1 MTQGPITYWFQN
13 LLRVQELP
21 ESVVLAVAQGL
32 ALLVLVLLAWVTHLV
47 AQRGVVRAIR
57 SLIKRTR
64 NQRDDLLLQHGVF
77 RRTARLT
84 PFVVL
89 FITLPLALPTESLPF
104 VVLRGL
110 LQIVMVL
117 LLAFALDAVVN
128 TLHDVYRGLP
138 IAHRITG
145 QSFVQVFKLLLYFI
159 AGVFVIAIALDKT
172 PLYLLSGL
180 GALTAVLLLVFKDTV
195 LGFVAGIQLIANRM
209 IAPGDWIEMG
219 QYGADGD
226 VLEVGLNTV
235 KVQNWDMTITT
246 IPTYALISE
255 AFRNWRGMNESG
267 GRRLKRSVRIDVHS
281 VCFCDEEML
290 GRFAKIR
297 FIADYIARKNQEV
310 EDFNVANP
318 DSGIPANRRR
328 LTNLGTFR
336 AYVEGFLRNH
346 PKIHQEMTLMVRQ
359 LPSDGQGVPIE
370 IYAFSNDTAWAT
382 YEGIMADIFDHLLA
396 IIPEFDL
403 RVFQEPT
410 GGDFHHW
417 AAS

>member
-138 IAHRITG
+138 IAHRIPG

-310 EDFNVANP
+310 EDFNAINP
-318 DSGIPANRRR
+318 DSGIPTNRRR

-336 AYVEGFLRNH
+336 AYIEGFLRHH

-370 IYAFSNDTAWAT
+370 IYAFSNNTAWAV

-410 GGDFHHW
+410 GADFRRW
-417 AAS
+417 ASS

>member
-1 MTQGPITYWFQN
+1 MTQGLITYWFQN

-32 ALLVLVLLAWVTHLV
+32 GLLALVLLAWVTHLV
-47 AQRGVVRAIR
+47 SQRGVVRAIR
-57 SLIKRTR
+57 GLIKRTR

-89 FITLPLALPTESLPF
+89 FITLPLALPAESLPF

-128 TLHDVYRGLP
+128 MLHDVYRGLP
-138 IAHRITG
+138 IARRIPG
-145 QSFVQVFKLLLYFI
+145 QSFVQVFKLLLYFV

-209 IAPGDWIEMG
+209 IAPGDWIEME

-255 AFRNWRGMNESG
+255 AFRNWRGMSESG
-267 GRRLKRSVRIDVHS
+267 GRRLKRSVRLDVHS
-281 VCFCDEEML
+281 VCFCNEEML

-310 EDFNVANP
+310 EDFNAINP
-318 DSGIPANRRR
+318 DSGIPTNRRR

-336 AYVEGFLRNH
+336 AYIEGFLRHH

-410 GGDFHHW
+410 GGDFHRW

>member
-32 ALLVLVLLAWVTHLV
+32 ALIVLVLLAWVTHLV

-138 IAHRITG
+138 IAHRIPG

-281 VCFCDEEML
+281 VCFCNEEML

-310 EDFNVANP
+310 EDFNAINP
-318 DSGIPANRRR
+318 DSGIPTNRRR

-336 AYVEGFLRNH
+336 AYIEGFLRHH

-370 IYAFSNDTAWAT
+370 IYAFSNNTAWAV

-410 GGDFHHW
+410 GADFRRW
-417 AAS
+417 ASS

>member
-47 AQRGVVRAIR
+47 AQRGGVRAIR
-57 SLIKRTR
+57 SLIKRPR

-138 IAHRITG
+138 IAHRIPG

-310 EDFNVANP
+310 EDFNAINP
-318 DSGIPANRRR
+318 DSGIPTNRRR

-336 AYVEGFLRNH
+336 AYIEGFLRHH

-410 GGDFHHW
+410 GGDFHRW

>member
-21 ESVVLAVAQGL
+21 ESIVLAVAQGL
-32 ALLVLVLLAWVTHLV
+32 ALLVLVLLAWGKHLV
-47 AQRGVVRAIR
+47 AQRGMVRAIR
-57 SLIKRTR
+57 GLIKRTH

-77 RRTARLT
+77 RRTARLA
-84 PFVVL
+84 PFAVL
-89 FITLPLALPTESLPF
+89 FITLPLALPPESLPF
-104 VVLRGL
+104 TVLRGL

-117 LLAFALDAVVN
+117 LLAFTLDAVVN
-128 TLHDVYRGLP
+128 TFQDVYRGFP
-138 IAHRITG
+138 IAHRIPG
-145 QSFVQVFKLLLYFI
+145 QSFVQVSKLLLYFI
-159 AGVFVIAIALDKT
+159 AGVIVIAIALDKT

-235 KVQNWDMTITT
+235 KVQNWDMTVTT

-255 AFRNWRGMNESG
+255 AFRNWRGMSESG
-267 GRRLKRSVRIDVHS
+267 GRRIKRSVRIDVHS
-281 VCFCDEEML
+281 VRFCDNETL

-310 EDFNVANP
+310 EDFNTANP
-318 DSGIPANRRR
+318 DSGIATNRRR

-336 AYVEGFLRNH
+336 AYVESFLRNH
-346 PKIHQEMTLMVRQ
+346 PKIHQDMTLMVRQ

-370 IYAFSNDTAWAT
+370 IYAFSNDTAWAV

-410 GGDFHHW
+410 GADFRRW